1 MLKEISLKRLAQTK
15 EILSRE
21 EVERAKETMV

>member
-1 MLKEISLKRLAQTK
+1 MLKEISLKRLSQAK

-21 EVERAKETMV
+21 EVERAKEAMV